1 MCFESLKCF
10 RVKKIIEL
18 LEFFDI
24 VEPDP
29 KSVERLS
36 QSVTDWVFQDLFWTT
51 KYNSNTSVV
60 RGKCAQPVLARN
72 SFLWSVAASY
82 STIPFVYIK
91 RTRRWECLQSWKL
104 QHPNLHFPPVIKFT
118 EIQQRT
124 LLRWH
129 MYLVGLRCSKQSNND
144 FKYPRKLSSIGVYI
158 GEKYCFE
165 KCLNAL
171 VTEIIFTEM
180 YLLGEGS
187 PGHNNTNLIVGR
199 IKTLRC
205 LPAAFW
211 NRQRVRSILAKID
224 AFY

>member
-1 MCFESLKCF
+1 MYSAS
-10 RVKKIIEL
+10 VGKKHLFSGQL
-18 LEFFDI
+18 LQVI
-24 VEPDP
+24 VV
-29 KSVERLS
+29 S
-36 QSVTDWVFQDLFWTT
+36 
-51 KYNSNTSVV
+51 
-60 RGKCAQPVLARN
+60 
-72 SFLWSVAASY
+72 

-91 RTRRWECLQSWKL
+91 RTRRCECLRSWKL

-118 EIQQRT
+118 EMQQ
-124 LLRWH
+124 
-129 MYLVGLRCSKQSNND
+129 GLWYVDILCNVFRSFRCSKQSNND

-187 PGHNNTNLIVGR
+187 PGHNKTNLNVGR
-199 IKTLRC
+199 TEALRC

-224 AFY
+224 AFYLAKAGQVPDSFK